1 MGISACEKGAQ
12 WPRALW
18 LFDGMQKARIKPD
31 VITFNAA
38 ISACEKGAQ
47 WPRALSLFD
56 GMQKARIQPNVI
68 TFSAAIHACGSAG
81 EWQRAS
87 KLFER
92 IKRDDKSLPEAATL
106 TSLMMAFTA
115 AGKFAEA

>member
-12 WPRALW
+12 WPRALS
-18 LFDGMQKARIKPD
+18 LFDEMQMARIQPD

-56 GMQKARIQPNVI
+56 GMQKARIQPDVI
-68 TFSAAIHACGSAG
+68 TFNAAIHACGSAG

-87 KLFER
+87 EFFEK
-92 IKRDDKSLPEAATL
+92 IKYDDQILPEAATL
-106 TSLMMAFTA
+106 RSLVMAFA
-115 AGKFAEA
+115 